1 MRATE
6 FIVEAPLPP
15 DWDPSA
21 MQQRT
26 TSFKSRLQYAL
37 DRAKKIGTGSSRV
50 ATVIDYEGRPTV
62 LKIAKNIKGLAQN
75 NVEADILSDDYA
87 SQLNILIPIIDYDE
101 QNREPSWIHT
111 EMATKANEQQLCD
124 LMRCKSL
131 SELKTFAKTI
141 AGQIR
146 GRTAQQYIDSL
157 DSADFSQDDIDT
169 FTEYANK
176 LADLAN
182 SFDIDLNDLDRPANW
197 GIYQGRPVIVDV
209 GGTSA
214 VIQQYYK
221 KKQKGMREASVSGP
235 GASGRWMGKEFYRH
249 LV

>member
-75 NVEADILSDDYA
+75 NVEADILSDGYV

-111 EMATKANEQQLCD
+111 EMAQKANEKQLCSLMKCSSLMD
-124 LMRCKSL
+124 LIRAAQAQLNEYGARSHSILNDIIEKNRFYND
-131 SELKTFAKTI
+131 SE
-141 AGQIR
+141 
-146 GRTAQQYIDSL
+146 
-157 DSADFSQDDIDT
+157 QDNDT
-169 FTEYANK
+169 FLEYVNH
-176 LADLAN
+176 LADLKN
-182 SFDIDLNDLDRPANW
+182 SFDVELGDFNRPANW
-197 GIYQGRPVIVDV
+197 GIYKGNPVVVDV
-209 GGTSA
+209 GFNSN
-214 VIQQYYK
+214 VMNQYY
-221 KKQKGMREASVSGP
+221 R
-235 GASGRWMGKEFYRH
+235 
-249 LV
+249 